1 MNTGIADAFDLSW
14 KLDAVISGWGGDG
27 LLASYQE
34 ERRQVAWRN
43 SQRSMLNS
51 DTIDF
56 VMSQVPD
63 GIEDD
68 TDDGEKKRR
77 DLKKTYAGWR
87 VSLTQPVP
95 I

>member
-1 MNTGIADAFDLSW
+1 MRRTYSRQPGVGMNTGIADAFDLSW

-27 LLASYQE
+27 LLTSYQE

-68 TDDGEKKRR
+68 TDDGEKNDK
-77 DLKKTYAGWR
+77 
-87 VSLTQPVP
+87 